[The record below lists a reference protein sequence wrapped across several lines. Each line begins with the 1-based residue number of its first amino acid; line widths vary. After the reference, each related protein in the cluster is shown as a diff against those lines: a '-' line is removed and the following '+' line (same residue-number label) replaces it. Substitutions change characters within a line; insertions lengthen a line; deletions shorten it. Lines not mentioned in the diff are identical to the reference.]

1 MEEVWAQSDVEAD
14 CGDEGEERGGEHEG
28 DSGSVGEV
36 GGIEAAGEAA
46 EYSACVYKFSDD

>member
-14 CGDEGEERGGEHEG
+14 CGDEGEEWGGEHEG

-36 GGIEAAGEAA
+36 GGSQEVGASAFDTAG
-46 EYSACVYKFSDD
+46 VYKFSDD